1 MAGKD
6 RSSKQQPSSSK
17 EFPTQLIDK
26 FLSNQSLEL
35 KNQSQENELRK
46 LNESNSYDYA
56 CKALEAQKED
66 RKESR
71 QQATLF
77 MKFGFVL
84 TIMILILTS
93 IFIYY
98 CINSGN
104 ISLLYSILKGLA
116 LMIPTLLGGYFYGL
130 NRGKKISQKESQ
142 SFEVVDE

>member
-1 MAGKD
+1 MA
-6 RSSKQQPSSSK
+6 SK
-17 EFPTQLIDK
+17 EKAESTPPNKLPTELIDK
-26 FLSNQSLEL
+26 FLTNQSLEL

-77 MKFGFVL
+77 MKFGFAL
-84 TIMILILTS
+84 TVIILILAAL
-93 IFIYY
+93 FIYY
-98 CINSGN
+98 CISTGN

-116 LMIPTLLGGYFYGL
+116 LVVPSLLSGYFYGL
-130 NRGKKISQKESQ
+130 NRGKKISQKDAQ
-142 SFEVVDE
+142 TFEVIDE